1 MTNIKNEKSD
11 LFGDI
16 FFVAS
21 NNTDEYIPIIKNS
34 NNISKIIPY
43 FLIDQMD
50 NESENYAIY
59 LIHYLKE
66 FFKMNNNI
74 IPLFMRNSI
83 NFNGTSFYESL
94 ITLYL
99 EDYKNGDNKLVI
111 EELMQLININYPL
124 SKKVI
129 EFIYQ
134 NLSKY
139 FTNDST
145 NRLTAGLLN
154 RYLNCLSLMYSEPSS
169 FLKDKDKKIIKK
181 YIYFNGINSRLS
193 FILNKDS
200 CNNYSCFPTIEKG
213 FSLAFWVK
221 LDYNLIEDYF
231 KILDENIVINLIKIN
246 IGGESL
252 TVKLVNPKSIVIST
266 KDFSTKKININKIF
280 NYDEWNNIIFILER
294 KKNKL
299 ITKLHINNNQIDND
313 INFKN
318 RINWNERINN
328 IDLFEN
334 FLGKITSIIF
344 FSFIIDYNLIE
355 YFSNLNGFYKDK
367 ILKEFLILINRDYLD
382 INANIEPNKDK
393 KLNLKLSNNLKIKIK
408 EQTATNII
416 SCFCPF
422 TYDKNNNSID
432 DVFGNFKAKLGNN
445 DGVNNYKNNAK
456 NVEALGGIN
465 NLLPLME
472 LMFSSLKKENPY
484 KLIDYNIFNEKNF
497 HEFLIIIQKI
507 LFTDRNNFPD
517 EKEIQ
522 FLSSLSL
529 FLEKIPSKFFSL
541 KILQNIINIIIIL
554 IQNEQIISLKK
565 SSNFI
570 NLILLNER
578 IITKFNFN
586 IQIELWNNLNDIL
599 KNDLKLIKETLN
611 TAKVCVIL
619 RIMDENR
626 YTQFCC
632 HKHACLINTKKNEQ
646 NKEILMKPL
655 LNLRINRL
663 FEIIQFYID
672 HAEEDNNFKD
682 LFKLLSLDLSPCIQ
696 NKILDLYISHF
707 TNEKVNPKIK
717 NKTLTNLLKNKFIVI
732 CEYIL
737 KISLFDTRLYIFRLF
752 ILFITDYKNNIY
764 ENFRNNSLILS
775 SLVDFFCLNILPN
788 NLILEID
795 NEAIYYFRKKNNNLL
810 LDKRKIDEI
819 NKKYGNDFLKKYK
832 QYAYFEKLLNK
843 EEYKKNLEM
852 FWNFFLSSL
861 KFVPKEWKNGKIIT
875 KNKKGLI
882 NPFVL
887 NFLINFVSKT
897 SFFYLAQF
905 LIEILSCLK
914 DDLIINRNIFY
925 YSKQFFPWLIDTIF
939 YFHFKKNELLLEDK
953 DLSKTIKLMS
963 IKILCELFSHKRE
976 KEENLKKLRIIM
988 EYAYYFKK
996 RNNNKE
1002 INEIID
1008 ITRMI
1013 LTKIFQYSEVQI
1025 DIKSKILFEFIV
1037 LFKNSED
1044 IFEEETYTLKEINTF
1059 YEKDFFENN
1068 SIHKN
1073 ETNNWEA
1080 LINNNIN
1087 NNKTNEISES
1097 IKIEENIDKDEDEI
1111 KIIENNNEIE
1121 SPNKVKYFSSKE
1133 IKRNGII
1140 GKSDLI
1146 PNYFYEGINY
1156 VNESEKN
1163 KNKKL
1168 ENIWID
1174 YNLFV
1179 SVKEYYK
1186 TELWGLK
1193 SLCKEIKKLNSYKEG
1208 DDISKII
1215 KELYKFYGDT
1225 KENKNILV
1233 KKFLK
1238 YISFDNQMK
1247 KDINTFYLNIILLNI
1262 AIDISENENEKTM
1275 LYSDYQQFLLFFV
1288 LICINIS
1295 PNAEIKDKL
1304 NRKINSDIE
1313 KFLYYIIGYGFS
1325 FIKNRNPEM
1334 FEKFMS
1340 DMIKP
1345 IFQINSRNIFGY
1357 SKKYF
1362 FSSSIIGKLFT
1373 TKDNMSNDDLNLSIS
1388 FKRGNKIKKHVRV
1401 VTDLSRSQVFFDD
1414 NKAGE
1419 LQLSRTKDNYDKIVL
1434 RENSNVIINEII
1446 EETVNTYKYQKSNV
1460 SKSPIFI
1467 FYEDDVDNFASD
1479 IVGNKEMKTRMEE
1492 YEKNLGKSINKIIK
1506 NIKNEIKQYL
1516 SMSCL
1521 MQLRKRRHYKKVK
1534 KILFSWNGFW
1544 SDRNLFYKHPE
1555 YLKYHIKNHFTNDM
1569 TKVLLSPILD
1579 IDYYLPEF
1587 KSFDKNKIF
1596 NKDDYKYKIKL
1607 NVNEILNLDEDENIK
1622 GNNEININNSK
1633 KNNINEENLDEKVEN
1648 NKNKI
1653 KEDIKKKIF
1662 KNGIKHPINSSSGNE
1677 IIIKKIFC
1685 PCIILNKST
1694 KNIFYLKSLFKYSF
1708 KGVWE
1713 QLQNFPDG
1721 KLHFHNV
1728 ILNNK
1733 DTFDILVQS
1742 RLMSLEEC
1750 SKYENIYNCCI
1761 VKPTHHITGYIS
1773 TEKEG
1778 IKFTHCPEDKESLK
1792 FLENDINYD
1801 KELHCCFGSIF
1812 KKHIKDTEKVSMEII
1827 YKDIKYILLRNY
1839 FYQETA
1845 IEIYTFSNK
1854 SYFFNFKT
1862 NNEMK
1867 KFRDDILKHET
1878 FITIL
1883 GKDLKGKKT
1892 LGYQKS
1898 NSLKTKPQKIKYI
1911 MKDWMNNDISTLKY
1925 LMYLNIF
1932 SGRSFNDLTQY
1943 PVLPWLIINYKKKE
1957 LSKDDYRD
1965 LSIPMG
1971 MIDVSDKSI
1980 TRKETFLEFYET
1992 LKTDFNEAN
2001 REFNYKEFLNKGG
2014 EYLEQYKL
2022 KRNKKRKGN
2031 HDETDA
2037 NDNNI
2042 NKIEINQIPFFYG
2055 THYSCPTYVSHYLM
2069 RVFPF
2074 SLISIEIH
2082 GNKFDDPDRIFMS
2095 LAKTFETA
2103 SSLKEDIREL
2113 IPEFY
2118 SLPEMLLNKNNLN
2131 LTQDKLDSEGKEI
2144 IINNVDLPL
2153 WCNNLSYYFTSELR
2167 KTLETNELKINKWI
2181 DLIFGYLQR
2190 GEKAEEHHNLFMA
2203 QSYENMVKI
2212 ENITDEEERN
2222 ALMRLVEV
2230 GITPKQL
2237 FQKESEQKTERAVR
2251 KWKYLYESKK
2261 LIMVSITIPNYADFP
2276 LKKDDKLIN
2285 NEKKDINVPKCLKLK
2300 CIGHNEIILLNE
2312 LNYMYKFKFKNT
2324 LDKSVIDE
2332 KQFYHIM
2339 NISSEFTPA
2348 YKMSSQKSPIIIYN
2362 NNKYMIK
2369 SGFWDG
2375 RIEVNTLG
2383 LDTKEKIYFKKN
2395 FYVNEGPIIVME
2407 ITKDEKI
2414 LLCGTKIGC
2423 IICFSVQ
2430 ELSLKIIKKL
2440 NYHYDEITS
2449 ININDNLNM
2458 FASSSL
2464 DGYINLHILPSF
2476 ELVHSTQICNINV
2489 NSYFETDL
2497 NIDYANNVFLSS
2509 SPLPCIAVYV
2519 ATKRIFRTFTIN
2531 GEFIEELE
2539 ETGNSNYIKCPII
2552 FHDLNFQEYLIY
2564 ATDDGIVKIR
2574 KFPNMELINSVT
2586 PGDGSEI
2593 VSLDISKDK
2602 KYCYIWTNNNKI
2614 FIIKD
2619 IYTDS
2624 EKDKKQINKLDK
2636 EVKEEEDN

>member
-1 MTNIKNEKSD
+1 MTNINNELSD
-11 LFGDI
+11 LLGDI
-16 FFVAS
+16 FFEVS
-21 NNTDEYIPIIKNS
+21 NNTNEYIPIIRNS

-43 FLIDQMD
+43 FLIDQKD
-50 NESENYAIY
+50 NERENYSIY
-59 LIHYLKE
+59 LIQYLTE
-66 FFKMNNNI
+66 LFKINNNI
-74 IPLFMRNSI
+74 IPLFMRNSN

-99 EDYKNGDNKLVI
+99 EDYRNGENKLVI

-124 SKKVI
+124 SKKTI

-145 NRLTAGLLN
+145 NRLTLDLLN

-181 YIYFNGINSRLS
+181 YIFFNGINSRLS

-200 CNNYSCFPTIEKG
+200 CNNYSGFPTIEKG
-213 FSLAFWVK
+213 FSLVFWVK
-221 LDYNLIEDYF
+221 LDYELIKYYF
-231 KILDENIVINLIKIN
+231 KILDEKIDINLIKIN
-246 IGGESL
+246 IGGEL
-252 TVKLVNPKSIVIST
+252 LVVKLVNPKSIVIST
-266 KDFSTKKININKIF
+266 KDFSTKNIDINKIF
-280 NYDEWNNIIFILER
+280 KYDEWNNIIFVLER

-318 RINWNERINN
+318 RINWNEKINN

-334 FLGKITSIIF
+334 FLGKISSIIF
-344 FSFIIDYNLIE
+344 FSFIIDYSLIE
-355 YFSNLNGFYKDK
+355 YFSNINGFYKDI
-367 ILKEFLILINRDYLD
+367 ILKEFLILVNRDYLD
-382 INANIEPNKDK
+382 TNANIEYNKDK
-393 KLNLKLSNNLKIKIK
+393 KLNLKLSNELKIKLK
-408 EQTATNII
+408 EQTPNNLI

-432 DVFGNFKAKLGNN
+432 DVFGNFIAKLGNN
-445 DGVNNYKNNAK
+445 DGVNNYKNKSK
-456 NVEALGGIN
+456 NVVALGGIN
-465 NLLPLME
+465 NLLPIME
-472 LMFSSLKKENPY
+472 LMFSSLKKDNPY
-484 KLIDYNIFNEKNF
+484 KLIDNNIFNEKNF

-507 LFTDRNNFPD
+507 FFTDRSNFYD

-529 FLEKIPSKFFSL
+529 FLEKTPSKLFSL

-554 IQNEQIISLKK
+554 IQNEQIITLKK

-578 IITKFNFN
+578 IIMKFNFN
-586 IQIELWNNLNDIL
+586 VQLELWNNLNDIL
-599 KNDLKLIKETLN
+599 IKDLKLIKESLN
-611 TAKVCVIL
+611 TSKVCVIL
-619 RIMDENR
+619 RMMDENR

-632 HKHACLINTKKNEQ
+632 LKHARLINAKISEK

-655 LNLRINRL
+655 LNVRINRL

-672 HAEEDNNFKD
+672 HVEEDNNFTD

-737 KISLFDTRLYIFRLF
+737 KISLLDTRLYIFRLF
-752 ILFITDYKNNIY
+752 ILLISDYKNNIY
-764 ENFRNNSLILS
+764 DHFRNNSLIIS
-775 SLVDFFCLNILPN
+775 SIVDFFCLNILPN
-788 NLILEID
+788 NIILEID
-795 NEAIYYFRKKNNNLL
+795 NETGYNFRNKNNNLL
-810 LDKRKIDEI
+810 LDKGKIDEI

-832 QYAYFEKLLNK
+832 KYAYLEELLNK
-843 EEYKKNLEM
+843 EEYKKNLEVL
-852 FWNFFLSSL
+852 WNFFLSSL

-875 KNKKGLI
+875 KNKKALI

-887 NFLINFVSKT
+887 NFLINFVTKT

-939 YFHFKKNELLLEDK
+939 YFHFKKNESLLGDK

-976 KEENLKKLRIIM
+976 KAENLKKLRIIM

-996 RNNNKE
+996 RNNVE

-1008 ITRMI
+1008 ITRLI
-1013 LTKIFQYSEVQI
+1013 LTKICQNPEVQI

-1068 SIHKN
+1068 SIYKN
-1073 ETNNWEA
+1073 ESNNWEA

-1087 NNKTNEISES
+1087 NNKINEISES
-1097 IKIEENIDKDEDEI
+1097 IKIEENMDKEDDEI
-1111 KIIENNNEIE
+1111 KVIENNNEIE

-1133 IKRNGII
+1133 IKHI
-1140 GKSDLI
+1140 GKIDLI

-1156 VNESEKN
+1156 LNDDEKN

-1168 ENIWID
+1168 ENIWND
-1174 YNLFV
+1174 YNLFINI
-1179 SVKEYYK
+1179 KEYYK
-1186 TELWGLK
+1186 AELWGLK
-1193 SLCKEIKKLNSYKEG
+1193 SLCKNIKNLKSYKEG
-1208 DDISKII
+1208 DDLSKVI

-1225 KENKNILV
+1225 KENKNVLV

-1238 YISFDNQMK
+1238 YISFDNPKK

-1262 AIDISENENEKTM
+1262 AIDITENENEKTN

-1288 LICINIS
+1288 LISINIS

-1304 NRKINSDIE
+1304 NRKINSDI
-1313 KFLYYIIGYGFS
+1313 KNFLYYIIGYGFS
-1325 FIKNRNPEM
+1325 FIKNRDPDI
-1334 FEKFMS
+1334 FEKFINNL
-1340 DMIKP
+1340 IKP

-1362 FSSSIIGKLFT
+1362 FSDSIIGKLFT
-1373 TKDNMSNDDLNLSIS
+1373 LKDNMINDDTNLSIS
-1388 FKRGNKIKKHVRV
+1388 FKGRNKIKKHIRAA
-1401 VTDLSRSQVFFDD
+1401 TDLSRSQVYFED
-1414 NKAGE
+1414 NKGGE
-1419 LQLSRTKDNYDKIVL
+1419 LKLSRIKDNSAEIVL
-1434 RENSNVIINEII
+1434 RENSSMIINEII
-1446 EETVNTYKYQKSNV
+1446 EETINTYKYEKSNI

-1467 FYEDDVDNFASD
+1467 FYEDDIDNSTSD
-1479 IVGNKEMKTRMEE
+1479 IVANKEMKIRMEE
-1492 YEKNLGKSINKIIK
+1492 YERNIGKNINKIIK

-1544 SDRNLFYKHPE
+1544 SDRKLFYKHPE

-1579 IDYYLPEF
+1579 VDYYLPEF
-1587 KSFDKNKIF
+1587 KTFYKNKIF
-1596 NKDDYKYKIKL
+1596 NKDDYKYMIKL
-1607 NVNEILNLDEDENIK
+1607 NVNEILSLDEEENIK
-1622 GNNEININNSK
+1622 VSNEIIINNSK
-1633 KNNINEENLDEKVEN
+1633 KNNININKEKLNEKVDN

-1662 KNGIKHPINSSSGNE
+1662 KNGIKHPINSKNGNE

-1685 PCIILNKST
+1685 PCIILTKS
-1694 KNIFYLKSLFKYSF
+1694 KKDFFYLKSLFKYSF
-1708 KGVWE
+1708 KGIWE
-1713 QLQNFPDG
+1713 QLQNFPDS
-1721 KLHFHNV
+1721 KLYFRNV
-1728 ILNNK
+1728 ILGNK

-1773 TEKEG
+1773 TEKKG
-1778 IKFTHCPEDKESLK
+1778 IKFTHCAEDKESLK

-1801 KELHCCFGSIF
+1801 KELHCCFGAIF
-1812 KKHIKDTEKVSMEII
+1812 KKHIKDTEKVSMEIF
-1827 YKDIKYILLRNY
+1827 YNDIKYILLRNY

-1845 IEIYTFSNK
+1845 IEIYTYSNK

-1878 FITIL
+1878 FIAIL

-1943 PVLPWLIINYKKKE
+1943 PVLPWLIINYKKEE

-1992 LKTDFNEAN
+1992 LKADFNEAN

-2031 HDETDA
+2031 HDETDV

-2055 THYSCPTYVSHYLM
+2055 THYSCPTYVSHFLM

-2095 LAKTFETA
+2095 LQKTFETA

-2118 SLPEMLLNKNNLN
+2118 SLPEMMLNKNNLN

-2144 IINNVDLPL
+2144 IINNVELPL

-2230 GITPKQL
+2230 GITPKQI
-2237 FQKESEQKTERAVR
+2237 FPKESEQRNERIVR

-2261 LIMVSITIPNYADFP
+2261 LITISITIPNYADFSV
-2276 LKKDDKLIN
+2276 KKNAKLIN
-2285 NEKKDINVPKCLKLK
+2285 DEQKVMNVPKCLKLK
-2300 CIGHNEIILLNE
+2300 CIGYNEIILLDE
-2312 LNYMYKFKFKNT
+2312 LNYIYKFKFKNT
-2324 LDKSVIDE
+2324 VDKSVIDE
-2332 KQFYHIM
+2332 KQNYHTM

-2383 LDTKEKIYFKKN
+2383 LDSKEKIYYKKN
-2395 FYVNEGPIIVME
+2395 IYVNEGPIIVME
-2407 ITKDEKI
+2407 ITKDENI

-2423 IICFSVQ
+2423 IICFSVH
-2430 ELSLKIIKKL
+2430 ELSLKLIKKL
-2440 NYHYDEITS
+2440 NCHYDEITS

-2458 FASSSL
+2458 FATSSL
-2464 DGYINLHILPSF
+2464 DGYINLHTLPSF
-2476 ELVHSTQICNINV
+2476 ELVHSIQICNINI
-2489 NSYFETDL
+2489 NSYLENDL
-2497 NIDYANNVFLSS
+2497 NIDYANNIFLSS
-2509 SPLPCIAVYV
+2509 SPLPCIAAYIS
-2519 ATKRIFRTFTIN
+2519 TKRIFRTFTIN
-2531 GEFIEELE
+2531 GEFIEEIE

-2574 KFPNMELINSVT
+2574 KFPNMELINSVS

-2624 EKDKKQINKLDK
+2624 EKDKKQINKIDK
-2636 EVKEEEDN
+2636 EEKEEEDNE